1 MAVRNR
7 QEDQNPEVAIAL
19 PTDEPRAR
27 HWNAGSLQDDGAAHL
42 YDLTREAL
50 EQIASALAFAKA
62 NGLSLETVEQE
73 DFRVPAFARDVGQLR
88 ERLDN
93 GRGFLVIGGLDAMTL
108 IEAEAE
114 VTAWGLCNYLGRPI
128 RQGIDH
134 DRRLFTVA
142 DKGAANTD
150 PTRIGASPG
159 RSRKH
164 TDNGCL
170 EPRPPD
176 YLGLFCVRSA
186 AVGGDSTIISARTI
200 YETIAAERPDI
211 LPHLFKSY
219 HFRAPQA
226 HVWPSLGPT
235 VQKPILDMAS
245 GELRIHYARV
255 MIEPGMEMAGTPL
268 SPTELAA
275 LDYLDEVAERPELN
289 FRHVLRPGQ
298 LLVMNNRVLLH
309 GREAF
314 PPGTSGGRTLK
325 RLWMW
330 RRHIGPGDD
339 PVALDLE
346 ELA

>member
-1 MAVRNR
+1 MALQSCQEQRNP
-7 QEDQNPEVAIAL
+7 NAAVAL
-19 PTDEPRAR
+19 PPGEPRAR
-27 HWNAGSLQDDGAAHL
+27 RWDARALQDDGSAHL
-42 YDLTREAL
+42 YQLTTEAL
-50 EQIASALAFAKA
+50 DQIGAALDFAKA
-62 NGLSLETVEQE
+62 NGLRVETVEQE
-73 DFRVPAFARDVGQLR
+73 DFRIPAFAKDVSKLR
-88 ERLDN
+88 ERLDT
-93 GRGFLVIGGLDAMTL
+93 GRGFLVVGGLDPAAL
-108 IEAEAE
+108 SEAEAE
-114 VTAWGLCNYLGRPI
+114 IVAWGLCNYLGRPI

-150 PTRIGASPG
+150 PTRIGASPE

-186 AVGGDSTIISARTI
+186 AEGGDSTIISARTI
-200 YETIAAERPDI
+200 YETVAAERPDI
-211 LPHLFKSY
+211 LPHLFKTY
-219 HFRAPQA
+219 RFRAPQA
-226 HVWPSLGPT
+226 HVWPSRGPT
-235 VQKPILDMAS
+235 VQKPIFDTTS

-268 SPTELAA
+268 SPTERAA
-275 LDYLDEVAERPELN
+275 LDYFDEVVERPELN
-289 FRHVLRPGQ
+289 FRHVLQPSE
-298 LLVMNNRVLLH
+298 LLVLNNRVLLH

-330 RRHIGPGDD
+330 RRHVGPGDD
-339 PVALDLE
+339 PAALDME

>member
-1 MAVRNR
+1 MQRNR
-7 QEDQNPEVAIAL
+7 QEARRHDTAFAL
-19 PTDEPRAR
+19 PVTEPEAR
-27 HWNAGSLQDDGAAHL
+27 HWDAGTLQDDCNAHL
-42 YDLTREAL
+42 YDLTAEAL
-50 EQIASALAFAKA
+50 DQISAALEFAKA
-62 NGLSLETVEQE
+62 NGLTVETVEQE
-73 DFRVPAFARDVGQLR
+73 DFRIPAFARDVGRIR
-88 ERLDN
+88 ERLDT
-93 GRGFLVIGGLDAMTL
+93 GRGFMVIGGLDTAAL
-108 IEAEAE
+108 SEPEAEI
-114 VTAWGLCNYLGRPI
+114 VAWGICNYLGRPI

-150 PTRIGASPG
+150 PTRIGASPE

-186 AVGGDSTIISARTI
+186 AEGGDSTIVSARTI
-200 YETIAAERPDI
+200 YETVADERPDI
-211 LPHLFKSY
+211 LPLLFRNY

-226 HVWPSLGPT
+226 HVWPSRGPT
-235 VQKPILDMAS
+235 VQKPILDTTS

-268 SPTELAA
+268 SPTERAT
-275 LDYLDEVAERPELN
+275 LDDLDDLVERPELN
-289 FRHVLRPGQ
+289 FRHVLRSGE
-298 LLVMNNRVLLH
+298 LLVLNNRALLH

-330 RRHIGPGDD
+330 RRHVGPGDD

>member
-1 MAVRNR
+1 MGAAVT
-7 QEDQNPEVAIAL
+7 L
-19 PTDEPRAR
+19 PTNEPRAR
-27 HWNAGSLQDDGAAHL
+27 QWDADALRNDDRVHFYILTPDALNEIRTAL
-42 YDLTREAL
+42 DLART
-50 EQIASALAFAKA
+50 
-62 NGLSLETVEQE
+62 NGLTVDTVEQE
-73 DFRVPAFARDVGQLR
+73 DFRVPSFARDVGKLR
-88 ERLDN
+88 DRLDT
-93 GRGFLVIGGLDAMTL
+93 GRGFLVIQGFDPEAISEG
-108 IEAEAE
+108 EAEI
-114 VTAWGLCNYLGRPI
+114 VAWGLCNYLGRPI

-150 PTRIGASPG
+150 PTRIGASPA

-186 AVGGDSTIISARTI
+186 TEGGDSTIISARTI
-200 YETIAAERPDI
+200 YDTVSAERPDI
-211 LPHLFKSY
+211 LPMLFQSY

-226 HVWPSLGPT
+226 HVWPSRGLT
-235 VQKPILDMAS
+235 VQKPIFDISA

-268 SPTELAA
+268 SEEELAA
-275 LDYLDEVAERPELN
+275 FDYLDELVERPELN
-289 FRHVLRPGQ
+289 FRHVLQPGE
-298 LLVMNNRVLLH
+298 LLLLNNRVMLH

>member
-1 MAVRNR
+1 MALESR
-7 QEDQNPEVAIAL
+7 QEHGNPEAAFAL
-19 PTDEPRAR
+19 PPGEPRAR
-27 HWNAGSLQDDGAAHL
+27 NWNAGSLQGDGTAHL
-42 YDLTREAL
+42 YNLTAEAL
-50 EQIASALAFAKA
+50 DQIGTALAFVKA
-62 NGLSLETVEQE
+62 NGLSLDTVEQE
-73 DFRVPAFARDVGQLR
+73 DFRVPAFARDVAALR
-88 ERLDN
+88 GRLDT
-93 GRGFLVIGGLDAMTL
+93 GRGFLVIGGLDAAALT
-108 IEAEAE
+108 EAQAE
-114 VTAWGLCNYLGRPI
+114 IVAWALCNYLGRPI

-150 PTRIGASPG
+150 PTRIGASPA

-186 AVGGDSTIISARTI
+186 TEGGDSTIISARTI

-211 LPHLFKSY
+211 LPLLFKTY

-226 HVWPSLGPT
+226 HVWPSLAPT
-235 VQKPILDMAS
+235 VQKPIFDTAS

-255 MIEPGMEMAGTPL
+255 MVEPGMEMAGTPL
-268 SPTELAA
+268 SPAERAA
-275 LDYLDEVAERPELN
+275 LDILDEVVERPELN
-289 FRHVLRPGQ
+289 FRHVLQPGE

-314 PPGTSGGRTLK
+314 PPGASGGRTLK

-339 PVALDLE
+339 PVALDME